1 MRKYITFIFLCLCFL
16 CHARNTNVLYNAVFD
31 SLYIEGLCYKSADS
45 TDLALERFLQCE
57 NIDSKNAAL
66 SFELSKIYTAKKDSA
81 KALSYLKKA
90 YQLDKEN
97 YFYAISLAEFYD
109 DSRDYASATKIY
121 EKTYKRFPKKK
132 NILFL
137 LARSYALNGQISKS
151 IKVLDKLENRV
162 GQNKM
167 ITIEKSRLYI
177 YDNKY
182 KKAIKELD
190 ALIKKY
196 SVDADLYVLRGDIK
210 MQSKQVEEA
219 IKDYNKA
226 LELDPSNPSA
236 QISLCGYY
244 SEVADVENLEY
255 YLQKILANENIDI
268 QTKTRYIEFAIK
280 YYQNK
285 TGNVAEVVD
294 QVFETVIKAN
304 PESTEVLMMYAHL
317 LSEMKNTEKT
327 IDVLYSAVLLN
338 EKCLVCWQEL
348 IATKLS
354 SSTNENATA
363 DEKDLVAQALKNFPT
378 DPYLLYVEGSI
389 YLSEGETEKSFQSL
403 KKAVEGANVNTKLAE
418 QVYLLISGMHLQEAM
433 LFAREGIKLYPNN
446 LMLLNNYAYNVAVY
460 WDASQG
466 TMPEEKRAEFKKF
479 LDEAEKI
486 SEATVKADAINPYYL
501 DTYAYILYLQ
511 GKYSLAKFYLEQA
524 LNYDKEGNYEVLE
537 HYGDI
542 LYVLGEKETAVQYWK
557 AAYLINESESLLN
570 KIKQY
575 EK

>member
-16 CHARNTNVLYNAVFD
+16 CHARSTNVLYNAVFD

-57 NIDSKNAAL
+57 NIDAKNAAL

-81 KALSYLKKA
+81 KALLYLKKA

-109 DSRDYASATKIY
+109 DCRDYASATKIY

-167 ITIEKSRLYI
+167 ITIEKSRLYL

-196 SVDADLYVLRGDIK
+196 PVDADLYVLRGDIK
-210 MQSKQVEEA
+210 MQIKQVEEA
-219 IKDYNKA
+219 VKDLTKA
-226 LELDPSNPSA
+226 LELDPTNPSA

-244 SEVADVENLEY
+244 SEIADMENLEY

-268 QTKTRYIEFAIK
+268 QNKTRYIEFAIQFYK
-280 YYQNK
+280 NK
-285 TGNVAEVVD
+285 SENVAEIID
-294 QVFETVIKAN
+294 QIFDTVIKAN
-304 PESTEVLMMYAHL
+304 PESTEVLLMYAHL
-317 LSEMKNTEKT
+317 LSEMKNTDKMLE
-327 IDVLYSAVLLN
+327 VLYSAVLLN
-338 EKCLVCWQEL
+338 EKCLLCWQKL

-354 SSTNENATA
+354 MDGDSIKH
-363 DEKDLVAQALKNFPT
+363 DEKELVSQALSNFPN
-378 DPYLLYVEGSI
+378 DSYFLYVEGSI
-389 YLSEGETEKSFQSL
+389 YLSEGEVEKSFQSL
-403 KKAVEGANVNTKLAE
+403 KKAAQNVNKQTKFAE
-418 QVYLLISGMHLQEAM
+418 QIYLLISGMHLREAM
-433 LFAREGIKLYPNN
+433 LFAREGIMLYPEN

-460 WDASQG
+460 W
-466 TMPEEKRAEFKKF
+466 EETKDKMSEQERSEFKKF
-479 LDEAEKI
+479 FDEAEKI
-486 SEATVKADAINPYYL
+486 SETTVKSDAINPYFL
-501 DTYAYILYLQ
+501 DTYAYILFLQ
-511 GKYSLAKFYLEQA
+511 EKYNLAKFYLEQA
-524 LNYDKEGNYEVLE
+524 INYDKEGNFEVLE
-537 HYGDI
+537 HYGDV
-542 LYVLGEKETAVQYWK
+542 LNALGEKELALSYWK
-557 AAYLINESESLLN
+557 AAYLINETERLSN

>member
-16 CHARNTNVLYNAVFD
+16 CHARSTNVLYNAVFD

-57 NIDSKNAAL
+57 NIDAKNAAL

-81 KALSYLKKA
+81 KALLYLKKA

-109 DSRDYASATKIY
+109 DCRDYASATKIY

-167 ITIEKSRLYI
+167 ITIEKSRLYL

-196 SVDADLYVLRGDIK
+196 PVDADLYVLRGDIK
-210 MQSKQVEEA
+210 MQIKQVEEA
-219 IKDYNKA
+219 VKDLTKA
-226 LELDPSNPSA
+226 LELDPTNPSA

-244 SEVADVENLEY
+244 SEIADMENLEY

-268 QTKTRYIEFAIK
+268 QNKTRYIEFAIQFYK
-280 YYQNK
+280 NK
-285 TGNVAEVVD
+285 SENVAEVID
-294 QVFETVIKAN
+294 QIFDTVIKAN
-304 PESTEVLMMYAHL
+304 PESTEVLLMYAHL
-317 LSEMKNTEKT
+317 LSEMKNTDKMLE
-327 IDVLYSAVLLN
+327 VLYSAVLLN
-338 EKCLVCWQEL
+338 EKCLLCWQKL

-354 SSTNENATA
+354 MDGDSIKH
-363 DEKDLVAQALKNFPT
+363 DEKELVSQALSNFPN
-378 DPYLLYVEGSI
+378 DSYFLYVEGSI
-389 YLSEGETEKSFQSL
+389 YLSEGEVEKSFQSL
-403 KKAVEGANVNTKLAE
+403 KKAAQNVNKQTKFAE
-418 QVYLLISGMHLQEAM
+418 QIYLLISGMHLREAM
-433 LFAREGIKLYPNN
+433 LFAREGIMLYPEN

-460 WDASQG
+460 W
-466 TMPEEKRAEFKKF
+466 EETKDKMSEQERSEFKKF
-479 LDEAEKI
+479 FDEAEKI
-486 SEATVKADAINPYYL
+486 SETTVKSDAINPYFL
-501 DTYAYILYLQ
+501 DTYAYILFLQ
-511 GKYSLAKFYLEQA
+511 EKYNLAKFYLEQA
-524 LNYDKEGNYEVLE
+524 INYDKEGNFEVLE
-537 HYGDI
+537 HYGDV
-542 LYVLGEKETAVQYWK
+542 LNALGEKELALSYWK
-557 AAYLINESESLLN
+557 AAYLINETERLSN

>member
-16 CHARNTNVLYNAVFD
+16 CHARSTNVLYNAVFD

-81 KALSYLKKA
+81 KALLYLKKA

-109 DSRDYASATKIY
+109 DCRDYASATKIY

-167 ITIEKSRLYI
+167 ITIEKSRLYL

-196 SVDADLYVLRGDIK
+196 PVDADLYVLRGDIK
-210 MQSKQVEEA
+210 MQIKQVEEA
-219 IKDYNKA
+219 VKDLTKA
-226 LELDPSNPSA
+226 LELDPTNPSA
-236 QISLCGYY
+236 QVSLCGYY
-244 SEVADVENLEY
+244 SEIADMENLEY

-268 QTKTRYIEFAIK
+268 QNKTRYIEFAIQFYK
-280 YYQNK
+280 NK
-285 TGNVAEVVD
+285 SENVAEVID
-294 QVFETVIKAN
+294 QIFDTVIKAN
-304 PESTEVLMMYAHL
+304 PESTEVLLMYAHL
-317 LSEMKNTEKT
+317 LSEMKNTDKMLE
-327 IDVLYSAVLLN
+327 VLYSAVLLN
-338 EKCLVCWQEL
+338 EKCLLCWQKL

-354 SSTNENATA
+354 MDGDSIKH
-363 DEKDLVAQALKNFPT
+363 DEKELVSQALNNFPN
-378 DPYLLYVEGSI
+378 DSYFLYVEGSI
-389 YLSEGETEKSFQSL
+389 YLSEGEVEKSFQSL
-403 KKAVEGANVNTKLAE
+403 KKAAQNVNKQTKFAE
-418 QVYLLISGMHLQEAM
+418 QIYLLISGMHLREAM
-433 LFAREGIKLYPNN
+433 LFAREGIMLYPEN

-460 WDASQG
+460 W
-466 TMPEEKRAEFKKF
+466 EETKDKMSEQERSEFKKF
-479 LDEAEKI
+479 FDEAEKI
-486 SEATVKADAINPYYL
+486 SETTVKSDAINPYFL
-501 DTYAYILYLQ
+501 DTYAYILFLQ
-511 GKYSLAKFYLEQA
+511 EKYNLAKFYLEQA
-524 LNYDKEGNYEVLE
+524 INYDKEGNFEVLE
-537 HYGDI
+537 HYGDV
-542 LYVLGEKETAVQYWK
+542 LNALGEKELALSYWK
-557 AAYLINESESLLN
+557 AAYLINETERLSN

>member
-16 CHARNTNVLYNAVFD
+16 CNARNTNVLYNAVFD
-31 SLYIEGLCYKSADS
+31 SLYIEGLCYKSSDS

-57 NIDSKNAAL
+57 NLDSKNAAL
-66 SFELSKIYTAKKDSA
+66 SFELSKIYTARKDSA

-90 YQLDKEN
+90 YSLDKEN
-97 YFYAISLAEFYD
+97 YFYAITLAEFYD
-109 DSRDYASATKIY
+109 DSKDYASAIKIY

-167 ITIEKSRLYI
+167 ITVEKTRLYV
-177 YDNKY
+177 YDDKY

-196 SVDADLYVLRGDIK
+196 PVDADLYVLRGDIK
-210 MQSKQVEEA
+210 MQIKDVEEA
-219 IKDYNKA
+219 IEDYNKA
-226 LELDPSNPSA
+226 LVLDPSCPSA

-244 SEVADVENLEY
+244 SEKSDIEKLEF
-255 YLQKILANENIDI
+255 YLQKILANENIDV
-268 QTKTRYIEFAIK
+268 QTKTRYIEFALK
-280 YYQNK
+280 FYQNYPDY
-285 TGNVAEVVD
+285 TERIE
-294 QVFETVIKAN
+294 QVFETIIKAN
-304 PESTEVLMMYAHL
+304 PESTEVLLMYAHVL
-317 LSEMKNTEKT
+317 NELKKT
-327 IDVLYSAVLLN
+327 DKMLEVLYSAVLLN

-348 IATKLS
+348 VATKLS
-354 SSTNENATA
+354 QVGDTIKL
-363 DEKDLVAQALKNFPT
+363 DEKELVTQALSNFPN
-378 DPYLLYVEGSI
+378 DSYLLFVEGSI
-389 YLSEGETEKSFQSL
+389 YLSEGEVEKSFQSL
-403 KKAVEGANVNTKLAE
+403 KKAAQGVNTKTKLAE
-418 QVYLLISGMHLQEAM
+418 QIYLLISGMHLREAM
-433 LFAREGIKLYPNN
+433 IFAREGIMLFPNN

-460 WDASQG
+460 WEATQDKMS
-466 TMPEEKRAEFKKF
+466 EEQRSEFKKF
-479 LDEAEKI
+479 FDEAEKI
-486 SEATVKADAINPYYL
+486 SETTVKSDAINPYYL

-511 GKYSLAKFYLEQA
+511 GKYTLAKFYLEQA

-537 HYGDI
+537 HYGD
-542 LYVLGEKETAVQYWK
+542 VLNAMGEKETALGYWK
-557 AAYLINESESLLN
+557 AAYLINESERLLN

>member
-16 CHARNTNVLYNAVFD
+16 CHARSTNVLYNAVFD

-57 NIDSKNAAL
+57 NIDAKNAAL

-109 DSRDYASATKIY
+109 DCRDYASATKIY

-167 ITIEKSRLYI
+167 ITIEKSRLYL

-196 SVDADLYVLRGDIK
+196 PVDADLYVLRGDIK
-210 MQSKQVEEA
+210 MQIKQVEEA
-219 IKDYNKA
+219 VKDLKKA
-226 LELDPSNPSA
+226 LELDPTNPSA

-244 SEVADVENLEY
+244 SEIADMENLEY

-268 QTKTRYIEFAIK
+268 QNKTRYIEFAIQFYK
-280 YYQNK
+280 NK
-285 TGNVAEVVD
+285 SENVAEVID
-294 QVFETVIKAN
+294 QIFDTVIKAN
-304 PESTEVLMMYAHL
+304 PESTEVLLMYAHL
-317 LSEMKNTEKT
+317 LSEMKNTDKMLE
-327 IDVLYSAVLLN
+327 VLYSAVLLN
-338 EKCLVCWQEL
+338 EKCLLCWQKL

-354 SSTNENATA
+354 MDGDSIKH
-363 DEKDLVAQALKNFPT
+363 DEKELVSQALSNFPN
-378 DPYLLYVEGSI
+378 DSYFLYVEGSI
-389 YLSEGETEKSFQSL
+389 YLSEGEVEKSFQSL
-403 KKAVEGANVNTKLAE
+403 KKAAQNVNKQTKFAE
-418 QVYLLISGMHLQEAM
+418 QIYLLISGMHLREAM
-433 LFAREGIKLYPNN
+433 LFAREGIMLYPEN

-460 WDASQG
+460 W
-466 TMPEEKRAEFKKF
+466 EETKDKMSEQERSEFKKF
-479 LDEAEKI
+479 FDEAEKI
-486 SEATVKADAINPYYL
+486 SETTVKSDAINPYFL
-501 DTYAYILYLQ
+501 DTYAYILFLQ
-511 GKYSLAKFYLEQA
+511 EKYNLAKFYLEQA
-524 LNYDKEGNYEVLE
+524 INYDKEGNFEVLE
-537 HYGDI
+537 HYGDV
-542 LYVLGEKETAVQYWK
+542 LNALGEKELALSYWK
-557 AAYLINESESLLN
+557 AAYLINETERLSN

>member
-16 CHARNTNVLYNAVFD
+16 CHARSTNVLYNAVFD

-57 NIDSKNAAL
+57 NIDAKNAAL

-109 DSRDYASATKIY
+109 DCRDYASATKIY

-167 ITIEKSRLYI
+167 ITIEKSRLYL

-196 SVDADLYVLRGDIK
+196 PVDADLYVLRGDIK
-210 MQSKQVEEA
+210 MQIKQVEEA
-219 IKDYNKA
+219 VKDLTKA
-226 LELDPSNPSA
+226 LELDPTNPSA

-244 SEVADVENLEY
+244 SEIADMENLEY

-268 QTKTRYIEFAIK
+268 QNKTRYIEFAIQFYK
-280 YYQNK
+280 NK
-285 TGNVAEVVD
+285 SENVAEVID
-294 QVFETVIKAN
+294 QIFDTVIKAN
-304 PESTEVLMMYAHL
+304 PESTEVLLMYAHL
-317 LSEMKNTEKT
+317 LSEMKNTDKMLE
-327 IDVLYSAVLLN
+327 VLYSAVLLN
-338 EKCLVCWQEL
+338 EKCLLCWQKL

-354 SSTNENATA
+354 MDGDSIKH
-363 DEKDLVAQALKNFPT
+363 DEKELVSQALSNFPN
-378 DPYLLYVEGSI
+378 DSYFLYVEGSI
-389 YLSEGETEKSFQSL
+389 YLSEGKVEKSFQSL
-403 KKAVEGANVNTKLAE
+403 KKAAQNVNKQTKFAE
-418 QVYLLISGMHLQEAM
+418 QIYLLISGMHLREAM
-433 LFAREGIKLYPNN
+433 LFAREGIMLYPEN

-460 WDASQG
+460 W
-466 TMPEEKRAEFKKF
+466 EETKDKMSEQERSEFKKF
-479 LDEAEKI
+479 FDEAEKI
-486 SEATVKADAINPYYL
+486 SEATVKSDAINPYFL
-501 DTYAYILYLQ
+501 DTYAYILFLQ
-511 GKYSLAKFYLEQA
+511 EKYNLAKFYLEQA
-524 LNYDKEGNYEVLE
+524 INYDKEGNFEVLE
-537 HYGDI
+537 HYGDV
-542 LYVLGEKETAVQYWK
+542 LNALGEKELALSYWK
-557 AAYLINESESLLN
+557 AAYLINETERLSN

>member
-1 MRKYITFIFLCLCFL
+1 MRKYITFILLCLCFL
-16 CHARNTNVLYNAVFD
+16 CHARSTNVLYNAVFD

-57 NIDSKNAAL
+57 NIDAKNAAL

-109 DSRDYASATKIY
+109 DCRDYASATKIY

-167 ITIEKSRLYI
+167 ITIEKSRLYL

-196 SVDADLYVLRGDIK
+196 PVDADLYVLRGDIK
-210 MQSKQVEEA
+210 MQIKQVEEA
-219 IKDYNKA
+219 VKDLTKA
-226 LELDPSNPSA
+226 LELDPTNPSA

-244 SEVADVENLEY
+244 SEIADMENLEY

-268 QTKTRYIEFAIK
+268 QNKTRYIEFAIQFYK
-280 YYQNK
+280 NK
-285 TGNVAEVVD
+285 SENVAEVID
-294 QVFETVIKAN
+294 QIFDTVIKAN
-304 PESTEVLMMYAHL
+304 PESTEVLLMYAHL
-317 LSEMKNTEKT
+317 LSEMKNTDKMLE
-327 IDVLYSAVLLN
+327 VLYSAVLLN
-338 EKCLVCWQEL
+338 EKCLLCWQKL

-354 SSTNENATA
+354 MDGDSIKH
-363 DEKDLVAQALKNFPT
+363 DEKELVSQALNNFPN
-378 DPYLLYVEGSI
+378 DSYFLYVEGSI
-389 YLSEGETEKSFQSL
+389 YLSEGEVEKSFQSL
-403 KKAVEGANVNTKLAE
+403 KKAAQNVNKQTKFAE
-418 QVYLLISGMHLQEAM
+418 QIYLLISGMHLREAM
-433 LFAREGIKLYPNN
+433 LFAREGIMLYPEN

-460 WDASQG
+460 W
-466 TMPEEKRAEFKKF
+466 EETKDKMSEQERSEFKKF
-479 LDEAEKI
+479 FDEAEKI
-486 SEATVKADAINPYYL
+486 SETTVKSDAINPYFL
-501 DTYAYILYLQ
+501 DTYAYILFLQ
-511 GKYSLAKFYLEQA
+511 EKYNLAKFYLEQA
-524 LNYDKEGNYEVLE
+524 INYDKEGNFEVLE
-537 HYGDI
+537 HYGDV
-542 LYVLGEKETAVQYWK
+542 LNALGEKELALSYWK
-557 AAYLINESESLLN
+557 AAYLINETERLSN

>member
-16 CHARNTNVLYNAVFD
+16 CHARSTNVLYNAVFD

-57 NIDSKNAAL
+57 NIDAKNAAL

-109 DSRDYASATKIY
+109 DCRDYASATKIY

-167 ITIEKSRLYI
+167 ITIEKSRLYL

-196 SVDADLYVLRGDIK
+196 PVDADLYVLRGDIK
-210 MQSKQVEEA
+210 MQIKQVEEA
-219 IKDYNKA
+219 VKDLKKA
-226 LELDPSNPSA
+226 LELDPTNPSA

-244 SEVADVENLEY
+244 SEVADMENLEY

-268 QTKTRYIEFAIK
+268 QNKTRYIEFAIQFYK
-280 YYQNK
+280 NK
-285 TGNVAEVVD
+285 SENVAEVID
-294 QVFETVIKAN
+294 QIFDTVIKAN
-304 PESTEVLMMYAHL
+304 PESTEVLLMYAHL
-317 LSEMKNTEKT
+317 LSEMKNTDKMLE
-327 IDVLYSAVLLN
+327 VLYSAVLLN
-338 EKCLVCWQEL
+338 EKCLLCWQKL

-354 SSTNENATA
+354 MDGDSIKH
-363 DEKDLVAQALKNFPT
+363 DEKELVSQALSNFPN
-378 DPYLLYVEGSI
+378 DSYFLYVEGSI
-389 YLSEGETEKSFQSL
+389 YLSEGEVEKSFQSL
-403 KKAVEGANVNTKLAE
+403 KKAAQNVNKQTKFAE
-418 QVYLLISGMHLQEAM
+418 QIYLLISGMHLREAM
-433 LFAREGIKLYPNN
+433 LFAREGIMLYPEN

-460 WDASQG
+460 W
-466 TMPEEKRAEFKKF
+466 EETKDKMSEQERSEFKKF
-479 LDEAEKI
+479 FDEAEKI
-486 SEATVKADAINPYYL
+486 SETTVKSDAINPYFL
-501 DTYAYILYLQ
+501 DTYAYILFLQ
-511 GKYSLAKFYLEQA
+511 GKYNLAKFYLEQA
-524 LNYDKEGNYEVLE
+524 INYDKEGNFEVLE
-537 HYGDI
+537 HYGDV
-542 LYVLGEKETAVQYWK
+542 LNALGEKELALSYWK
-557 AAYLINESESLLN
+557 AAYLINETERLSN
-570 KIKQY
+570 KIKQN

>member
-1 MRKYITFIFLCLCFL
+1 MCFL
-16 CHARNTNVLYNAVFD
+16 CHARSTNVLYNAVFD

-57 NIDSKNAAL
+57 NIDAKNAAL

-109 DSRDYASATKIY
+109 DCRDYASATKIY

-167 ITIEKSRLYI
+167 ITIEKSRLYL

-196 SVDADLYVLRGDIK
+196 PVDADLYVLRGDIK
-210 MQSKQVEEA
+210 MQIKQVEEA
-219 IKDYNKA
+219 VKDLKKA
-226 LELDPSNPSA
+226 LELDPTNPSA

-244 SEVADVENLEY
+244 SEVADMENLEY

-268 QTKTRYIEFAIK
+268 QNKTRYIEFAIQFYK
-280 YYQNK
+280 NK
-285 TGNVAEVVD
+285 SENVAEVID
-294 QVFETVIKAN
+294 QIFDTVIKAN
-304 PESTEVLMMYAHL
+304 PESTEVLLMYAHL
-317 LSEMKNTEKT
+317 LSEMKNTDKMLE
-327 IDVLYSAVLLN
+327 VLYSAVLLN
-338 EKCLVCWQEL
+338 EKCLLCWQKL

-354 SSTNENATA
+354 MDGDSIKH
-363 DEKDLVAQALKNFPT
+363 DEKELVSQALSNFPN
-378 DPYLLYVEGSI
+378 DSYFLYVEGSI
-389 YLSEGETEKSFQSL
+389 YLSEGEVEKSFQSL
-403 KKAVEGANVNTKLAE
+403 KKAAQNVNKQTKFAE
-418 QVYLLISGMHLQEAM
+418 QIYLLISGMHLREAM
-433 LFAREGIKLYPNN
+433 LFAREGIMLYPEN

-460 WDASQG
+460 W
-466 TMPEEKRAEFKKF
+466 EETKDKMSEQERSEFKKF
-479 LDEAEKI
+479 FDEAEKI
-486 SEATVKADAINPYYL
+486 SETTVKSDAINPYFL
-501 DTYAYILYLQ
+501 DTYAYILFLQ
-511 GKYSLAKFYLEQA
+511 GKYNLAKFYLEQA
-524 LNYDKEGNYEVLE
+524 INYDKEGNFEVLE
-537 HYGDI
+537 HYGDV
-542 LYVLGEKETAVQYWK
+542 LNALGEKELALSYWK
-557 AAYLINESESLLN
+557 AAYLINETERLSN
-570 KIKQY
+570 KIKQN